1 MLFMQEVVQET
12 QTNSSAIN
20 GLTVLI
26 ADAQHLVR
34 GGLKLCVE
42 AVGQDITVLEADTLV
57 STVEIFRSCPEIDLV
72 LLDLAMT
79 GLHGLPALDSFM
91 QYCPGARVVVVSST
105 HDMKSVQSALAKGV
119 RGFLPKNAG
128 RAASAN
134 AIRFVLGGGIYI
146 PAEAFLPEGTAPQ
159 PALPAQTGASHTQT
173 LTQAQIARRRAAAL
187 QGARLTARQI
197 DVLAQLL
204 DGKANKQICR
214 ELNLAMGTV
223 KCHVGAILGALE
235 VNSRAEAIAAANKRG
250 WREWLVDPRTQ
261 GRQHA

>member
-1 MLFMQEVVQET
+1 MQEVVPET
-12 QTNSSAIN
+12 QTNSPALD

-34 GGLKLCVE
+34 GGLKMCVE
-42 AVGQDITVLEADTLV
+42 AVDHDVAVLEADTLV
-57 STVEIFRSCPEIDLV
+57 SAVETFRSCPEIDLV

-79 GLHGLPALDSFM
+79 GLHGSSALESFM
-91 QYCPGARVVVVSST
+91 QHCPHARVVVVSST
-105 HDMKSVQSALAKGV
+105 HDMKSVQGALAKGV

-128 RAASAN
+128 RSAFVN

-146 PAEAFLPEGTAPQ
+146 PAEALLPEGTPIPAAQPNSTSQ
-159 PALPAQTGASHTQT
+159 ALEPALTPE
-173 LTQAQIARRRAAAL
+173 QIARGRAAAL
-187 QGARLTARQI
+187 RGARLTARQI

-250 WREWLVDPRTQ
+250 WREWLIEPRSQ
-261 GRQHA
+261 GRHHA